1 MQSSPASAH
10 PRFFGDWD
18 LPLQPTRE
26 DAPHKVSTQ
35 RLQSCPSANPA
46 NPASDREC
54 NPVRQVR
61 IPDFSAIG
69 ICPCNRREKTRLI
82 GIDPT
87 SAILSICKSRKSCFR
102 PRMQSSPASAHPRFF
117 GDWDLPLQPT
127 REDAPHRHRPNVC
140 NPVHLQIPQI
150 LLQNTFA
157 QKTGTHP
164 SASMEGFRLR
174 FLSAPPCGTVPPSH
188 YMRRDS
194 LANTDH

>member
-1 MQSSPASAH
+1 MLLRSDYTTARPRMQSSPASAH

-102 PRMQSSPASAHPRFF
+102 IRLPKKLGHTRRLQWKGSDYVFYLRHLVVLCLRPIYAQGFTGYYRPLNTGHRSSHNEKRSHDTGF
-117 GDWDLPLQPT
+117 GG
-127 REDAPHRHRPNVC
+127 C
-140 NPVHLQIPQI
+140 
-150 LLQNTFA
+150 
-157 QKTGTHP
+157 
-164 SASMEGFRLR
+164 
-174 FLSAPPCGTVPPSH
+174 
-188 YMRRDS
+188 
-194 LANTDH
+194 